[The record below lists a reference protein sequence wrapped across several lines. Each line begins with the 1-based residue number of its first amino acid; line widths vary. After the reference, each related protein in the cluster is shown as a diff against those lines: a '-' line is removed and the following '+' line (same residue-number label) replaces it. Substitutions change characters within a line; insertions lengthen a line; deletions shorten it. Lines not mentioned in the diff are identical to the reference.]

1 MKSTRSSVLLLVL
14 YLHLEVHGEPEAAPS
29 ARTSGAGKVSVN
41 LYLLIGRMDAG
52 LKKQFIYCVLIFVS
66 GGGGDYAHGI

>member
-29 ARTSGAGKVSVN
+29 ARTSGAGKDSVKV
-41 LYLLIGRMDAG
+41 YLMIGRE
-52 LKKQFIYCVLIFVS
+52 LRKQFIYCVLIFVS
-66 GGGGDYAHGI
+66 GGGGDYAHGT